1 MLCTVFGK
9 PIRGMGAENLMRA
22 HTRLLFVMMWI
33 AGAIFQI
40 GCHKQLS
47 VIAPVRPPAMGKSVY
62 SATDFKTDQAAYD
75 TNLNGPDDAATAKR
89 LRNKIVY
96 GLMGEMDDAYGQFTK
111 NLYSGKG
118 AFGVAGDSALLGL
131 TAAATIATHTPTKT
145 ILSALGTAVT
155 GVNLSVD
162 KNFFA
167 QQTYQTIAVAM
178 QTRRDKAR
186 NSIIS
191 SLDKDDEDYPLG
203 AAKRDLFAYF
213 YAGTL
218 PGGLQELQ
226 EEAGAASKVQQDNAT
241 QAIH

>member
-1 MLCTVFGK
+1 MT
-9 PIRGMGAENLMRA
+9 
-22 HTRLLFVMMWI
+22 
-33 AGAIFQI
+33 
-40 GCHKQLS
+40 
-47 VIAPVRPPAMGKSVY
+47 KSVY
-62 SATDFKTDQAAYD
+62 SAADFKTDQALYD
-75 TNLNGPDDAATAKR
+75 ANFNGADNAATAKR
-89 LRNKIVY
+89 LRDKIAY
-96 GLMGEMDDAYGQFTK
+96 GLMGEIDDAYGQFTK

-145 ILSALGTAVT
+145 ILAALGTAVT

-186 NSIIS
+186 DVIIT
-191 SLDKDDEDYPLG
+191 SLAKADADYPLG
-203 AAKRDLFAYF
+203 ATKRDLVAYF

-226 EEAGAASKVQQDNAT
+226 EEAGNASKVQQDGSNIKG
-241 QAIH
+241 IH